1 MEESFSMQKVSLN
14 GTWQL
19 TLSDGKTQVTDAKVP
34 GTMYSALLNAGKMA
48 DPFYRENESDALELS
63 ENDCTFSRS
72 FTLESAMLEHEKVML
87 RCEGLDTL
95 CNLSVNGNFVAHT
108 ENMHRT
114 YEFDVKKYLR
124 AGQNQIQAV
133 FHSPCRYVTEMQ
145 NKQKLACGTM
155 YAPAGTAYLRK
166 AHCMFGWDWGPA
178 LPDMG
183 IWRDIS
189 LIGMDTARIHD
200 VYVKQKHEDGKV
212 TLVVKLNIE
221 RWQQSRLDAEVQ
233 VISPQGE
240 ILKQKKEVLADEEE
254 FQFTVENPQLWW
266 PNGYGEHPLYTVQTV
281 LCQSDR
287 ELDRKSLRI
296 GLRTVQLKR
305 EDDEKGQSFVF
316 VVNGVDIYAM
326 GADYIPED
334 SILARRSKART
345 VKLIQSCT
353 KAHFNMLRVW
363 GGGYYPDDFF
373 YDLCDEN
380 GLLIWQDLMFACG
393 VYDYSDSFRKNIEA
407 EVTDNI
413 RRIRHHACLALWCG
427 NNEQEWMWVDSWSD
441 AFSPKLKA
449 DYIKQFEVLFPEI
462 VHREDPVTPY
472 WPSSP
477 SSGGSFFRP
486 NDENYGD
493 MHYWEVWHGEKSFT
507 DYRRVHPRFMSEF
520 GLQSFPCL
528 KTVESF
534 TLPEDRNLFSY
545 VMESHQKC
553 GNGNEKILSY
563 ISQYFKYPKDFDSL
577 LYVSQLIQSEGIR
590 YGAEHWRR
598 ERDRCKGIIYWQLN
612 DCWPVASWSSIDY
625 FGRWKALHYAAKRF
639 FQPVLASACENGTNV
654 ALFVSNESLS
664 AFSGTLKW
672 ELKTSAGKV
681 MKQDSVPVDVPP
693 QSSMQVTDLDF
704 SRELT
709 NKQLLRNTYLE
720 YRLEDKNGSVSGGT
734 VLFVKAKHFE
744 FQNPEIT
751 FAVSE
756 NSTAFLIQLRSK
768 AFAKFVEISLKTA
781 DAVFSDNYFD
791 LSADE
796 PKTVI
801 LNKQD
806 LSRPLTLAELENEIT
821 IRSYYDSYEKP
832 NIAE

>member
-1 MEESFSMQKVSLN
+1 MQKMSLN
-14 GTWQL
+14 GAWQL
-19 TLSDGKTQVTDAKVP
+19 SLSDGQTRVADAEVP
-34 GTMYSALLNAGKMA
+34 GSMYGALLNAGKME
-48 DPFYRENESDALELS
+48 DPFYRENESDAGKLS
-63 ENDCTFSRS
+63 ENDCTFSRF
-72 FTLESAMLEHEKVML
+72 FTLDNTMMEHERIIL

-95 CNLSVNGNFVAHT
+95 CDLLLNGNFVAHT

-114 YEFDVKKYLR
+114 FEFEVKQYLK
-124 AGQNQIQAV
+124 AGLNRIQAV
-133 FHSPCRYVTEMQ
+133 FHSPCRYVVEMQ
-145 NKQKLACGTM
+145 KKQKLACGTL
-155 YAPAGTAYLRK
+155 YAPSGTAYLRK

-189 LIGMDTARIHD
+189 IVGMDTARIND
-200 VYVKQKHEDGKV
+200 ISVSQKHGDGKV
-212 TLVVKLNIE
+212 TLNIKLKIDQ
-221 RWQQSRLDAEVQ
+221 WDDCRLNAAVRLM
-233 VISPQGE
+233 SPQGG
-240 ILKQKKEVLADEEE
+240 ILEQQKAVQNAEEE
-254 FQFTVENPQLWW
+254 FQLTVENPQLWW
-266 PNGYGEHPLYTVQTV
+266 PNGYGEHSLYTVTAV
-281 LCQSDR
+281 LCQSGR
-287 ELDRKSLRI
+287 ELDRRNLRI

-305 EDDEKGQSFVF
+305 ENDDKGQSFLF
-316 VVNGVDIYAM
+316 VINGVDIYAM

-334 SILARRSKART
+334 SILARRSRMRT
-345 VKLIQSCT
+345 EKLIHSCT

-393 VYDYSDSFRKNIEA
+393 VYDYSESFRENIEP
-407 EVTDNI
+407 EITDNI
-413 RRIRHHACLALWCG
+413 RRIRSHACLALWCG
-427 NNEQEWMWVDSWSD
+427 NNEQETMWVDDWCGM
-441 AFSPKLKA
+441 FSPKLKA
-449 DYIKQFEVLFPEI
+449 DYIKQFEVLLPELA
-462 VHREDPVTPY
+462 HREDPLTPY
-472 WPSSP
+472 WYSSP

-493 MHYWEVWHGEKSFT
+493 MHYWEVWHGEKPFT
-507 DYRRVHPRFMSEF
+507 DYRKIHPRFMSEF

-534 TLPEDRNLFSY
+534 TLPEDRNLFSS

-563 ISQYFKYPKDFDSL
+563 LSQYFKYPKDFDSL
-577 LYVSQLIQSEGIR
+577 LYVSQLIQLEGIR

-639 FQPVLASACENGTNV
+639 FQPVLASACEDGANV

-672 ELKTSAGKV
+672 ELKNSAGKA
-681 MKQDSVPVDVPP
+681 MKQGSVSVDVLP
-693 QSSMQVTDLDF
+693 QSSMQSANLDF

-709 NKQLLRNTYLE
+709 DKHLFRNTYLE
-720 YRLEDKNGSVSGGT
+720 YSLDDNSGAVSGGC
-734 VLFVKAKHFE
+734 VLFVKAKHFD
-744 FQNPEIT
+744 FQNPEIC
-751 FAVSE
+751 FEVSE
-756 NSTAFLIQLRSK
+756 NRGDYLIQLHSK
-768 AFAKFVEISLKTA
+768 TFAKFIEISLKTA

-796 PKTVI
+796 PKTVF
-801 LNKQD
+801 LLKKD
-806 LSRPLTLAELENEIT
+806 LSQPLTLAELKREIT

-832 NIAE
+832 SLAKQS

>member
-1 MEESFSMQKVSLN
+1 MQKVNLN

-19 TLSDGKTQVTDAKVP
+19 SLSDGQAQVVDAEIP
-34 GTMYSALLNAGKMA
+34 GTMYSALLDAGKME
-48 DPFYRENESDALELS
+48 DPFYRENESDALKLS
-63 ENDCTFSRS
+63 ENDCTFSKT
-72 FTLESAMLEHEKVML
+72 FMLESAMLEHERVIL

-95 CNLSVNGNFVAHT
+95 CDLSVNGNFVAHT

-133 FHSPCRYVTEMQ
+133 FHSPCRYVTDMQ
-145 NKQKLACGTM
+145 KKQKLACGTL
-155 YAPAGTAYLRK
+155 YAPAGAAYLRK

-189 LIGMDTARIHD
+189 LIGMDTARIQD
-200 VYVKQKHEDGKV
+200 VYVLQKHEDGKV
-212 TLVVKLNIE
+212 TLIVKLKIQ
-221 RWQQSRLDAEVQ
+221 RWQQCSLDAEVQ
-233 VISPQGE
+233 VISPRGE
-240 ILKQKKEVLADEEE
+240 ILKQRKEVQANEAE
-254 FQFTVENPQLWW
+254 FQLTVGNPQLWW
-266 PNGYGEHPLYTVQTV
+266 PNGYGEHPLYTVRAA
-281 LCQSDR
+281 LCQFGR

-296 GLRTVQLKR
+296 GLRTVQLNR
-305 EDDEKGQSFVF
+305 EDEEKGQSFVF

-334 SILARRSKART
+334 SILARRNKART
-345 VKLIQSCT
+345 EKLIHSCT
-353 KAHFNMLRVW
+353 RAHFNMLRVW

-380 GLLIWQDLMFACG
+380 GLLVWQDLMFACG
-393 VYDYSDSFRKNIEA
+393 VYDYSESFRKNIEA

-427 NNEQEWMWVDSWSD
+427 NNEMETMWVDCWSA

-449 DYIKQFEVLFPEI
+449 DYIKQFEVLLPEI
-462 VHREDPVTPY
+462 AHREDPVTPY
-472 WPSSP
+472 WFSSP

-493 MHYWEVWHGEKSFT
+493 MHYWEVWHGEKPFT
-507 DYRRVHPRFMSEF
+507 DYRKVHPRFMSEF

-553 GNGNEKILSY
+553 GTGNEKILSY
-563 ISQYFKYPKDFDSL
+563 ISQYFKYPKDFESL
-577 LYVSQLIQSEGIR
+577 LYVSQLIQLEGIR

-598 ERDRCKGIIYWQLN
+598 ERNRCKGIIYWQLN

-639 FQPVLASACENGTNV
+639 FQPVLASACENETNV

-664 AFSGTLKW
+664 PFFGTLKW

-681 MKQDSVPVDVPP
+681 RKQGSAPVDVPP
-693 QSSMQVTDLDF
+693 QSSAQIMDLDF

-709 NKQLLRNTYLE
+709 DKQLLRNTYLE
-720 YRLEDKNGSVSGGT
+720 YHLEEKSGAVSGGT

-744 FQNPEIT
+744 FQNPEIS

-756 NSTAFLIQLRSK
+756 NSGDFLLQLHSK
-768 AFAKFVEISLKTA
+768 AFAKFVELSLKTA

-801 LNKQD
+801 LHKQD
-806 LSRPLTLAELENEIT
+806 LSRPLTLDELKRELT

-832 NIAE
+832 RI